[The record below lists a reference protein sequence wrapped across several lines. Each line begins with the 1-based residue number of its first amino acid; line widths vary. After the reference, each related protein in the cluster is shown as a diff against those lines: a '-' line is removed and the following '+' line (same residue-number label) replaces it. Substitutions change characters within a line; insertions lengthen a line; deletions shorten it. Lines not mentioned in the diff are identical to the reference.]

1 MKNIASKY
9 LKQMNILKQLEILP
23 VFLKFIFSL
32 KIENQL
38 KFILYK

>member
-9 LKQMNILKQLEILP
+9 LKQMNMLKQLEILP